1 MGIEPSP
8 VPPAAALHPEGRRP
22 AMMCFHSQERSMKK
36 LIAMCVLV
44 TPLFATGAFAQGA
57 SAPAAE
63 KSGKAPTAQQEKMS
77 ACSKQ
82 NKGKK
87 GDDYKKSMS
96 DCLSGSAAATAPAA
110 PKTQQEK
117 MSACSKEN
125 KGKKGDD

>member
-1 MGIEPSP
+1 
-8 VPPAAALHPEGRRP
+8 
-22 AMMCFHSQERSMKK
+22 MKK

-63 KSGKAPTAQQEKMS
+63 KSAKTAQQEKMS

-96 DCLSGSAAATAPAA
+96 DCLSAKPSA
-110 PKTQQEK
+110 
-117 MSACSKEN
+117 
-125 KGKKGDD
+125 

>member
-1 MGIEPSP
+1 
-8 VPPAAALHPEGRRP
+8 
-22 AMMCFHSQERSMKK
+22 MKK

-63 KSGKAPTAQQEKMS
+63 KSAKTAQQEKMSACSKENKGKKGDDYKKSMSNCLSGNAPAAAEPKTQQEKMS

-96 DCLSGSAAATAPAA
+96 DCLSAKPAA
-110 PKTQQEK
+110 
-117 MSACSKEN
+117 
-125 KGKKGDD
+125 